1 MRFTLTGAIMSDEN
15 GLEPSAPEVEGQNNR
30 KPDAEPELFADSQDA
45 GLDALMSNVDSSIAL
60 AGEGVLDQ
68 EFTAK
73 LDKNIPTSTNTLGE
87 ERMPDLGISN
97 NNEQFELPPL
107 GFSDQ
112 SSEDFE
118 RERMKLLVS
127 HFDEQQMSRYA
138 AFRRANI
145 RRTAVKKYAS
155 QLLNQP
161 ISNSVAVVLAGMS
174 KVLIGDIIELA
185 RDLQERNQALE
196 RRKMGLPVTPQNVQA
211 EPLHPSFIREAWRI
225 YKEETGTVPGSA
237 LKAGSG
243 SRFF

>member
-1 MRFTLTGAIMSDEN
+1 MSKELDP
-15 GLEPSAPEVEGQNNR
+15 EPSAPKLNDQDSA
-30 KPDAEPELFADSQDA
+30 KQHADQDLLA
-45 GLDALMSNVDSSIAL
+45 LPLESGLEALMSNVDSSLADEVLLGQDLSAGLDAAMAATSIIA
-60 AGEGVLDQ
+60 G
-68 EFTAK
+68 
-73 LDKNIPTSTNTLGE
+73 DKV
-87 ERMPDLGISN
+87 PDFGLVN
-97 NNEQFELPPL
+97 NNEEFNLPPL
-107 GFSDQ
+107 GFSEQ

-145 RRTAVKKYAS
+145 RRTVVKKYAS

-185 RDLQERNQALE
+185 RDLQERNQAIE
-196 RRKMGLPVTPQNVQA
+196 RRKMGLPMMPHSVRA

-225 YKEETGTVPGSA
+225 YREETGTVPGSA
-237 LKAGSG
+237 MKAGSG
-243 SRFF
+243 SSFF